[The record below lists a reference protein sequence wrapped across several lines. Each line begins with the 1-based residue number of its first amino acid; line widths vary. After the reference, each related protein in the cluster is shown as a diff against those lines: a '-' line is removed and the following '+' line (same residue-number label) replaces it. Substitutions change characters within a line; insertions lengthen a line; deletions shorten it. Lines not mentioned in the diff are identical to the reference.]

1 MTNKENTLI
10 ITSTSFDNNSIIPKK
25 HTGFG
30 EDVSP
35 PFAISGLSKDAVSIA
50 IVMDDLDI
58 PFIKAFNHWLIWNI
72 PAVNEIPENI
82 PHGKTVTAL
91 GNAKQGIGYGHNR
104 YRGPKQPFFVRN
116 RHRYIFHIYALDC
129 FLNLSP
135 NSKKRDF
142 ITAANGHIIQYGQIT
157 GIYKRGN

>member
-1 MTNKENTLI
+1 MTIKENTLE
-10 ITSTSFDNNSIIPKK
+10 ITSKSFDNNSFIPKR

-30 EDVSP
+30 EDISP
-35 PFAISGLSKDAVSIA
+35 PFTISGLSKNAASIA

-58 PFIKAFNHWLIWNI
+58 PFIKAFNHWIIWNI

-82 PHGKTVTAL
+82 PHGKLVTAL
-91 GNAKQGIGYGHNR
+91 GNAKQGIGYGRNQ
-104 YRGPKQPFFVRN
+104 YKGPKQPFFIRN
-116 RHRYIFHIYALDC
+116 CHRYIFHIYALDC

-135 NSKKRDF
+135 DSKKKDF
-142 ITAANGHIIQYGQIT
+142 FTAANGHIIQYGHIT